1 MTFKTSFC
9 GTFKSLGVILEYLRH
24 TVAMQ
29 ILEYIYIYIYI
40 LIGRFL
46 FVILVVLENNL
57 FFGYSFRA
65 ISIILEVLRL
75 F

>member
-1 MTFKTSFC
+1 MGLLKV
-9 GTFKSLGVILEYLRH
+9 GRTFKSLGVILEYLRH

-29 ILEYIYIYIYI
+29 ILEYIYIYI